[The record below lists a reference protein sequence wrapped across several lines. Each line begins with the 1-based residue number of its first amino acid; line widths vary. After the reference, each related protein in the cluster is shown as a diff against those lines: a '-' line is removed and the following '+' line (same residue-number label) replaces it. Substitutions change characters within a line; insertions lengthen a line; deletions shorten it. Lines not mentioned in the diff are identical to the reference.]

1 MLDTQTPTKT
11 GLMDRVAELKPI
23 LRSNVEW
30 EGENRRLHDESVD
43 ALASSGVLKMRV
55 PHRYGGYESDSA
67 TLYSVISELAQVD
80 GSVAWNTA
88 VWSVGSWVT
97 CLFPDHVQDEVFA
110 DAGSRVCAVLS
121 PTAQASPANGGLVVN
136 GQWHFISG
144 AWHSNWQAVMA
155 MAPTPDGKDLW
166 PVIGIVPMKDLQILD
181 DWNTSG
187 LRGTGSVS
195 TVASDVFVPADKVL
209 PVPLVL
215 QGQYA
220 SKLNAGSP
228 LYRQPM
234 MSTGCT
240 SFTGTAIGLAKAAR
254 EVFMSRLDRTM
265 TYTTYP
271 SQREAPVTH
280 LQLADATFKIEEAE
294 AHAASLAA
302 IADSK
307 GPGDEWTM
315 EDRIRARAYLGRVF
329 QLGKEAV
336 KIIAD
341 ASGGTSIYHSI
352 PIQRISADIHA
363 LSMHAL
369 MHPTTSLEL
378 YGRVLSGL
386 EPNTLYV

>member
-1 MLDTQTPTKT
+1 
-11 GLMDRVAELKPI
+11 
-23 LRSNVEW
+23 
-30 EGENRRLHDESVD
+30 VD
-43 ALASSGVLKMRV
+43 ALAASGVLKMRI
-55 PHRYGGYESDSA
+55 PLRYGGYESDSA
-67 TLYSVISELAQVD
+67 TLYQVISKLAEGD
-80 GSVAWNTA
+80 GSVAWNAA

-97 CLFPDHVQDEVFA
+97 CMYPDHVQDEVFA
-110 DAGSRVCAVLS
+110 EPDTRVCAVLS
-121 PTAQASPANGGLVVN
+121 PTAEARPTSGGLVVN

-166 PVIGIVPMKDLQILD
+166 PIIGIVPMKDLQILD
-181 DWNTSG
+181 DWDTAG

-195 TVASDVFVPADKVL
+195 TIAREVFVPADKVL
-209 PVPLVL
+209 PVPVIL

-228 LYRQPM
+228 VYRQPM

-254 EVFMSRLDRTM
+254 EVFMSRLDRKL

-280 LQLADATFKIEEAE
+280 LQLAEATFKIEEAE

-315 EDRIRARAYLGRVF
+315 EERIRARAYLGRVF
-329 QLGKEAV
+329 QLGKETV
-336 KIIAD
+336 RIIAD
-341 ASGGTSIYHSI
+341 ASGGTSIYNSI

-369 MHPTTSLEL
+369 MHPATSLEL

-386 EPNTLYV
+386 EPNTMYV